1 MIVVKT
7 WGIAQFY
14 GMGSMQY
21 LLESGSWLPD
31 RQLFDG
37 ASIMLFD
44 SMTEAD
50 AHASGLPQDGQPH
63 GVQFTVDKHGKVLT
77 ARRNN

>member
-1 MIVVKT
+1 MAKN

-21 LLESGSWLPD
+21 LLESAAWLAD

-37 ASIMLFD
+37 APIMLFE
-44 SMTEAD
+44 SMTAAD
-50 AHASGLPQDGQPH
+50 AHALGLPQDGQPH
-63 GVQFTVDKHGKVLT
+63 GVQFNVDKQGKVLT